1 MIIKDHIL
9 VLLSTYNGDSF
20 LGEQIDSLL
29 SQEDVELSII
39 IRDDGSS
46 DKTIA
51 LIDYY
56 SKLHSNI
63 FFIKGFNCGSA
74 RSFMNLLYEANVS
87 HCDYDYYAFC
97 DQDDVWLPNK
107 LHAAIEKLKE
117 MDGREPCLYLGS
129 YQMVDSNLN
138 EISTAHKKP
147 SLDIVSAFVS
157 NPATGC
163 TMVFNKKLLEA
174 VASKH
179 SDYMIM
185 HDYWMYLVCLA
196 IGGKVYYDQTP
207 YMLYRQHDHNVI
219 GGKKDSF
226 MKRWSTRLRKL
237 FRKGDC
243 FKSRMATQLLTC
255 YNERLT
261 SKDKEFLTQ
270 VSTCSLWSSKIKL
283 LTNRRFKSKSFDKNL
298 QLFGLILSGKL

>member
-56 SKLHSNI
+56 GKLHSNI

-97 DQDDVWLPNK
+97 DQDDV
-107 LHAAIEKLKE
+107 
-117 MDGREPCLYLGS
+117 
-129 YQMVDSNLN
+129 
-138 EISTAHKKP
+138 
-147 SLDIVSAFVS
+147 
-157 NPATGC
+157 
-163 TMVFNKKLLEA
+163 
-174 VASKH
+174 
-179 SDYMIM
+179 
-185 HDYWMYLVCLA
+185 
-196 IGGKVYYDQTP
+196 
-207 YMLYRQHDHNVI
+207 
-219 GGKKDSF
+219 
-226 MKRWSTRLRKL
+226 
-237 FRKGDC
+237 
-243 FKSRMATQLLTC
+243 
-255 YNERLT
+255 
-261 SKDKEFLTQ
+261 
-270 VSTCSLWSSKIKL
+270 
-283 LTNRRFKSKSFDKNL
+283 
-298 QLFGLILSGKL
+298 

>member
-1 MIIKDHIL
+1 M
-9 VLLSTYNGDSF
+9 LSTYNGERYLHHQLVSV
-20 LGEQIDSLL
+20 LEQV
-29 SQEDVELSII
+29 EVDVTIL

-46 DKTIA
+46 DRTISEILKMQDINSQIHLLKGGNYGCVYSFTA
-51 LIDYY
+51 LI
-56 SKLHSNI
+56 N
-63 FFIKGFNCGSA
+63 
-74 RSFMNLLYEANVS
+74 EAN
-87 HCDYDYYAFC
+87 DKYQNYDYYAFC

-117 MDGREPCLYLGS
+117 MDGKEPCLYLGS

-138 EISTAHKKP
+138 EIPTVHKKP
-147 SLDIVSAFVS
+147 SLDMVSAFVS

-174 VASKH
+174 VVSKRP
-179 SDYMIM
+179 DYMIM

-196 IGGKVYYDQTP
+196 LGGEIYYDPTP

-219 GGKKDSF
+219 GGKNDSF
-226 MKRWSTRLRKL
+226 MKRWSTRFRKL
-237 FRKGDC
+237 FRKGDR

>member
-1 MIIKDHIL
+1 MKPRIL
-9 VLLSTYNGDSF
+9 ILLSTYNGERYLHQQLVSV
-20 LGEQIDSLL
+20 LEQN
-29 SQEDVELSII
+29 EVDVTIL

-46 DKTIA
+46 DRTISEI
-51 LIDYY
+51 L
-56 SKLHSNI
+56 KLQENNSHI
-63 FFIKGFNCGSA
+63 HLHKGGNCGSA
-74 RSFMNLLYEANVS
+74 CSFMELVYEVAQNYS
-87 HCDYDYYAFC
+87 DYDNYAFC
-97 DQDDVWLPNK
+97 DQDDIWFPDK

-117 MDGREPCLYLGS
+117 MDRRKPCLYLGS

-138 EISTAHKKP
+138 KIPTSRITP

-163 TMVFNKKLLEA
+163 TMVFNKNLLEA
-174 VASKH
+174 VASKRP
-179 SDYMIM
+179 DYIVM

-196 IGGKVYYDQTP
+196 IGGEVCYDQTP

-219 GGKKDSF
+219 GGKKDAF
-226 MKRWSTRLRKL
+226 MKRWLTRFRKL

-255 YNERLT
+255 YNERLV

-283 LTNRRFKSKSFDKNL
+283 LTNRRFKSKSLDKNL

>member
-1 MIIKDHIL
+1 MEKVL
-9 VLLSTYNGDSF
+9 VLMSLYNGHLYIRQQF
-20 LGEQIDSLL
+20 DSLL
-29 SQEDVELSII
+29 NQKGVNISLL
-39 IRDDGSS
+39 IRDDGST
-46 DKTIA
+46 DKSAYTIIKEF
-51 LIDYY
+51 IDR
-56 SKLHSNI
+56 SCNI
-63 FFIKGFNCGSA
+63 LLTKGENCGSA
-74 RSFMNLLYEANVS
+74 RSFMNLLYEAKVS
-87 HCDYDYYAFC
+87 YCDYDYYAFC
-97 DQDDVWLPNK
+97 DQDDVWLPDK
-107 LHAAIEKLKE
+107 LHAAIEKLKK
-117 MDGREPCLYLGS
+117 MDGRKPCLYLGS

-138 EISTAHKKP
+138 EIPTVHKKP
-147 SLDIVSAFVS
+147 SLDMVSAFVS

-174 VASKH
+174 VVSKRP
-179 SDYMIM
+179 DYMIM

-196 IGGKVYYDQTP
+196 LGGEIYYDPTP

-261 SKDKEFLTQ
+261 SEDKEFLTQ